1 MSKDELADWSETA
14 ANNTDVGGISLAEGM
29 NPAGVN
35 NAMREMMAQLA
46 AYYAGSAWYGIAADV
61 PSDTLNG
68 INESGVYAYADTDTG
83 APSGGSGT
91 MAHFARSTTRGF
103 QIASPAGATSD
114 LSLMWREESGTSSW
128 SAWQDIMFGVPGS
141 KDIAHFNS
149 SNITVSATETDGIDV
164 AAAEYGIYLGSDGSF
179 TASRSDGIPARM
191 KRSNDGTL
199 LSWYVG
205 TTLVGSV
212 SAAVGVVTYGSFCGS
227 HWAQLRGGVK
237 REILPGTILE
247 TLDRLCQWEDG
258 KETVLPQVQVA
269 RPGSRAVYG
278 VFSHWDEDDD
288 MHVASLGTNSIRI
301 APGVKVARGDL
312 IEAGPN
318 GCGVVQAD
326 DVFRASTVAKIT
338 AAVKTAGYPDGS
350 YLVPCTLHCG

>member
-1 MSKDELADWSETA
+1 MSKDELADWSATA

-46 AYYAGSAWYGIAADV
+46 AYYADSAWYGIAADV
-61 PSDTLNG
+61 PSDNLNS
-68 INESGVYAYADTDTG
+68 ISENGVYFYASTDTNVPSANNG
-83 APSGGSGT
+83 AVLRAGS
-91 MAHFARSTTRGF
+91 ASRSF
-103 QIASPAGATSD
+103 QIAARASGISNP
-114 LSLMWREESGTSSW
+114 SLYWREESGEGFSTW
-128 SAWQDIMFGVPGS
+128 RDIMHGVAGS
-141 KDIAHFNS
+141 GDTIHFNDG
-149 SNITVSATETDGIDV
+149 NITVSATEDDGIDPT
-164 AAAEYGIYLGSDGSF
+164 AAEYGINLSTNGAF
-179 TASRSDGIPARM
+179 VASRSGDVPAKI

-199 LSWYVG
+199 LQWYSG

-212 SAAVGVVTYGSFCGS
+212 SAAAGVVTYGSFCGS
-227 HWAQLRGGVK
+227 HWSQLRGGVK
-237 REILPGTILE
+237 RGILPGTILE
-247 TLDRLCQWEDG
+247 TIDRLCQWDDDA
-258 KETVLPQVQVA
+258 KETVLPQVQA
-269 RPGSRAVYG
+269 AQPGSRAVYG

-288 MHVASLGTNSIRI
+288 MHVASLGTHSIRI

-338 AAVKTAGYPDGS
+338 AAVKTAGYEDGS

>member
-1 MSKDELADWSETA
+1 MSKDELADWSATA

-35 NAMREMMAQLA
+35 NAMREIMAQLA
-46 AYYAGSAWYGIAADV
+46 VWFNGAAFDTFGRDVDGTSLNDLDESGIYAYGSDDPGIPSVAAGVVLHLGRISARAIQIAGPCTSSSLLDLYFRERSGAGWSNWRMLVHHATTAADLFYIT
-61 PSDTLNG
+61 PD
-68 INESGVYAYADTDTG
+68 GV
-83 APSGGSGT
+83 
-91 MAHFARSTTRGF
+91 
-103 QIASPAGATSD
+103 
-114 LSLMWREESGTSSW
+114 
-128 SAWQDIMFGVPGS
+128 
-141 KDIAHFNS
+141 
-149 SNITVSATETDGIDV
+149 TVSATETDGINV

-179 TASRSDGIPARM
+179 TASRSDNPPARI

-199 LSWYVG
+199 VSWYVG

-227 HWAQLRGGVK
+227 HWSQLRGGVK
-237 REILPGTILE
+237 REILPGTIME
-247 TLDRLCQWEDG
+247 SIDRLCQWDDA

-269 RPGSRAVYG
+269 MPGSHSVYG
-278 VFSHWDEDDD
+278 VFSHWDEDGD

-326 DVFRASTVAKIT
+326 DVYRASTVGKIT